1 MDFHWEGLCW
11 FLGDEEMIYW
21 IITWWT
27 VGMAADLFLMVKA
40 GMEVKVKNL
49 LHMTVSACLGPIV
62 WLGILYC
69 LYSEKIVIPGRK
81 AK

>member
-1 MDFHWEGLCW
+1 
-11 FLGDEEMIYW
+11 MIYW